1 VLDSSS
7 LESGVRE
14 IRVLKASAILKWGGS
29 AVAVVVT
36 GLVCVDDLVLGLIGG
51 IIFGLVGKF
60 CEWLGHHL
68 LPSGQFWISS
78 SMTCPIELFAANA
91 RACALRF
98 DSRGK

>member
-36 GLVCVDDLVLGLIGG
+36 DFVSVDDLFLGRLIGG
-51 IIFGLVGKF
+51 SIFRLGGKL

-68 LPSGQFWISS
+68 LPSGQF
-78 SMTCPIELFAANA
+78 
-91 RACALRF
+91 
-98 DSRGK
+98 